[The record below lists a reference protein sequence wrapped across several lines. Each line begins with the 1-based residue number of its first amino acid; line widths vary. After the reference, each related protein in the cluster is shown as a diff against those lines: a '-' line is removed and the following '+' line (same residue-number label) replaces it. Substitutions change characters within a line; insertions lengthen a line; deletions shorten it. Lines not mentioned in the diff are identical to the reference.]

1 MGRRPFFGLKKMIP
15 MLIRREYGAIEMA
28 WDVENVQ
35 GMSHALS
42 ESPDS
47 FLISMWNL
55 KARGAPAPLETGVLY
70 SLWKV
75 YAGVEFRISLF
86 YVANNLA
93 TVGERTYL
101 LALVGE
107 YDGFKSM
114 LLDAWSDGLSI
125 NWSDLSVQYGDSW
138 LTTCRALASKTNWIQ
153 AKADEDLIVLDAE
166 GLRSEQD
173 LYCRLGEAFFGPKG
187 YAGTNLDALYD
198 VLRVNRL
205 DCKIAFK
212 DRKQFSAVCET
223 LTNHAIY
230 FDELIRVFLDA
241 GLRIQE

>member
-1 MGRRPFFGLKKMIP
+1 MMP
-15 MLIRREYGAIEMA
+15 MLIRREYGAVEMA
-28 WDVENVQ
+28 WDVEDVQ
-35 GMSHALS
+35 GLSHALS

-55 KARGAPAPLETGVLY
+55 KARGASAPLETGVLY

-114 LLDAWSDGLSI
+114 LLDAWADGLSI

-138 LTTCRALASKTNWIQ
+138 LTVCRELASKTNWIQ
-153 AKADEDLIVLDAE
+153 ATVDANLIVLDAE

-173 LYCRLGEAFFGPKG
+173 LYFRLGEAFFGYRG
-187 YAGTNLDALYD
+187 YAGSNLDAFYD
-198 VLRVNRL
+198 VLRENGL
-205 DCKIAFK
+205 DCEIAFK
-212 DRKQFSAVCET
+212 DRKQFSTVCET
-223 LTNHAIY
+223 LTNDASY
-230 FDELIRVFLDA
+230 FDKLIKVFLDA
-241 GLRIQE
+241 GLRIRE

>member
-1 MGRRPFFGLKKMIP
+1 MIS
-15 MLIRREYGAIEMA
+15 MLIRRESGAVEME

-42 ESPDS
+42 ESPDG

-55 KARGAPAPLETGVLY
+55 KARGASAQLETGVLY

-101 LALVGE
+101 LALFGE

-114 LLDAWSDGLSI
+114 LLDAWADGLSI

-138 LTTCRALASKTNWIQ
+138 LSMCQALTSKTNWIQ
-153 AKADEDLIVLDAE
+153 AKVDESPIVLDAA
-166 GLRSEQD
+166 GLRSKQD
-173 LYCRLGEAFFGPKG
+173 LYCRLGEAFFGYKG

-198 VLRVNRL
+198 VLRENRL

-212 DRKQFSAVCET
+212 DKKQFSTVCET
-223 LTNHAIY
+223 LTNDVSY
-230 FDELIRVFLDA
+230 FDRLTEVFSGA